1 MSRISQSKMSAAKPL
16 VLDKEQKEELK
27 EAFDLFD
34 SNGDGKIAA
43 RELQVVLQAIGRNMD
58 LREVE
63 MNIV

>member
-1 MSRISQSKMSAAKPL
+1 MSAAKPL

-34 SNGDGKIAA
+34 SNGDSKIAA

>member
-1 MSRISQSKMSAAKPL
+1 MSAAKPL

-58 LREVE
+58 LRAVE

>member
-43 RELQVVLQAIGRNMD
+43 REL
-58 LREVE
+58 
-63 MNIV
+63 

>member
-1 MSRISQSKMSAAKPL
+1 MSAAKPL

-43 RELQVVLQAIGRNMD
+43 RELQAVLQAIGRNMD

>member
-1 MSRISQSKMSAAKPL
+1 MSAAKPL